1 MIRKWWNNLKLTRI
15 KNTVSGGRVMQ
26 RILTIASLPYFSDK
40 IQLSCTQTDAIFLN
54 TYTSSVGTMVEKMD
68 EAVEYLQSGNT
79 RFKLGGVPKEISR
92 HSLSAYLVTTDGF
105 VLQPQE
111 ADEVVAM
118 SMEKLTTAIQACI
131 DEELST
137 ETALLR
143 KVALVVEDAI
153 AFRVKLKEIELG

>member
-40 IQLSCTQTDAIFLN
+40 IQLSCVHTDVIFLN
-54 TYTSSVGTMVEKMD
+54 TYTSSVGTMVEKME

-79 RFKLGGVPKEISR
+79 RFKLGGVPKELR
-92 HSLSAYLVTTDGF
+92 RDSLSAYLVTTDGF